1 MKGKA
6 MTRTTRKAKVAAKPA
21 APAAAFRKF
30 TASARKALEAGLVG
44 TRELAVGKAVQA
56 RKAALAQAGAA
67 RTKTLDAVTRLERV
81 FEQRV
86 SSAIAKL
93 GVPTSRDVRALSHQ
107 IARLQAS
114 VEQLKRARSRA

>member
-1 MKGKA
+1 

-21 APAAAFRKF
+21 APAAPAAAFRKF
-30 TASARKALEAGLVG
+30 TVSARKALEAGLVG

-114 VEQLKRARSRA
+114 VEQLKRARARA